1 MKAFEQLGFIFET
14 EDSNKK
20 NLLGTCPFCHAKGH
34 FGIVKDDPNKKWNCF
49 KCQRGGGFKTFVQEV
64 INLSKG
70 KNLGELSKR
79 RGIPID
85 ILDSMHIGW
94 INERW
99 IIPVYGHGKDFNTVL
114 NIKIYDGTS
123 FLNMAGMNSA
133 VYGLWAMPDD
143 YHTIYL
149 TEGEWDALAMM
160 SMITDKHVA
169 VLGVPGA
176 GATLRPPVLDLFIG
190 KSVWL
195 FYDND
200 TAGIAGNKK
209 SVTLLTPIAS
219 EIHSIQWP
227 KDTKDGWD
235 VRDVLTKQF
244 KGNPFE
250 ALAWLQGHSVLVNI
264 DKNIQ
269 TPESIGE
276 HVPHKLVYDTFGKWF
291 HLSDSPKY
299 DQKSTDIYDIIFGM
313 AFANRIPGDP
323 VWLYLCAPPGA
334 FKTEPLMAL
343 SGGKLIEVHESF
355 TPASLISGFNQG
367 AVDPSLIPQFNGKL
381 VIVKDGT
388 VLFGL
393 PENELKE
400 ILSILRGAFDGVC
413 TKTFGNGTRRSFKS
427 TFGLIVAITPI
438 VEQYAEATAS
448 VGERFL
454 TWRNWISEDFSI
466 RYDHIKK
473 ALKNIAHE
481 DEMRKEISSISK
493 RVLLSGFK
501 TLPSVS
507 DEITDTIIKTS
518 QWIAVMRGSVPR
530 DKFRRNVLYKPFSEV
545 GTRLSK
551 EILKLLMGIS
561 IFKGEGSI
569 RPNTMRIAKSI
580 AWSSVSTR
588 YAETLKAFLQ
598 KEVLTASDAE
608 KSIGLPSETVEM
620 VMENMMMLGILKK
633 IENMKWIVDPKFL
646 NLTKGAKLL

>member
-1 MKAFEQLGFIFET
+1 MKAFEQFGFIFEA
-14 EDSNKK
+14 EDTAKK
-20 NLLGTCPFCHAKGH
+20 NLIGTCPFCHAKGH

-49 KCQRGGGFKTFVQEV
+49 KCQRGGGFKAFIREIVE
-64 INLSKG
+64 LSRG
-70 KNLGELSKR
+70 KNLDELSKR
-79 RGIPID
+79 RGIPVN
-85 ILDSMHIGW
+85 ILRSMNIGW
-94 INERW
+94 INDRW
-99 IIPVYGHGKDFNTVL
+99 IIPVYDNGAENIL

-123 FLNMAGMNSA
+123 FLNTAGMNST
-133 VYGLWAMPDD
+133 VYGLWAIPND

-160 SMITDKHVA
+160 SMVDDDHVV

-209 SVTLLTPIAS
+209 SVALLTPIAS
-219 EIHSIQWP
+219 EIRSIQWP

-244 KGNPFE
+244 NGKPVE
-250 ALAWLQGHSVLVNI
+250 SLSWLQGHSVLVNL

-269 TPESIGE
+269 TPENIGE
-276 HVPHKLVYDTFGKWF
+276 HVPHKLVYDTFGKWV

-299 DQKSTDIYDIIFGM
+299 DQKSTDIYDVIFGM

-355 TPASLISGFNQG
+355 TPASLISGFNQN

-381 VIVKDGT
+381 VIIKDGT

-400 ILSILRGAFDGVC
+400 ILSILRGAFDGLC

-427 TFGLIVAITPI
+427 TFGLIIATTPI
-438 VEQYAEATAS
+438 VEQYTEVMSS

-454 TWRNWISEDFSI
+454 TWRNWISEDFSV
-466 RYDHIKK
+466 RYDHIKR
-473 ALKNIAHE
+473 ALGNIARE
-481 DEMRKEISSISK
+481 DEMRKEISAISK

-501 TLPSVS
+501 SLPVVS
-507 DEITDTIIKTS
+507 NEIEDTIIKMS
-518 QWIAVMRGSVPR
+518 QWIAVMRGSVSR

-561 IFKGEGSI
+561 IFKGEGSL

-598 KEVLTASDAE
+598 KEVLTAVEAE
-608 KSIGLPSETVEM
+608 KMIGLPAETVEM

-633 IENMKWIVDPKFL
+633 IENMKWIIEPKFL
-646 NLTKGAKLL
+646 SLTKGAKLL